1 MQRRK
6 DNKGRVL
13 QDGESLRKDGRY
25 QYRYTTLDKKRK
37 TIYAKTLDELREKEK
52 EIKVDIYSG
61 FCLSDSDITLNQMFD
76 KCCANR
82 ELLKPST
89 KTVYEYA
96 YGKHVR
102 NTIGNKRMR
111 DIRYTDILLFFKYL
125 ADEQQVGMGAICTV
139 SYTLHAPFK
148 MALRDG
154 IIKCDPVDGVLD
166 EIKKAHNWQS
176 KRRKAADKSQVETIL
191 NFIKKTHGFSR
202 TYNMYLVLYLTGMRV
217 SEMCGLMWEDCD
229 FENNTINIKHN
240 LIYTKGKDGSYTHI
254 MVQPKSQSGIRT
266 IPMLSK
272 VRDALLAEKALNRT
286 ISFENYSGFVF
297 GTLNNT
303 PFDGTSVGDILKRI
317 IKRYNKYEAKYAET
331 EQREPVY
338 IENFTAHQLRHL
350 FCSMLCEQGVS
361 PKTLQEIMGHA
372 NFSVTMDVYTEFT
385 AERKQTELQQIEK
398 NLSFQLI

>member
-52 EIKVDIYSG
+52 EIKFDIYSG

-76 KCCANR
+76 KCCTNR

-176 KRRKAADKSQVETIL
+176 KRRKAANKEQVERL
-191 NFIKKTHGFSR
+191 LSYMKTSLVYG
-202 TYNMYLVLYLTGMRV
+202 TYYNMFLVIFLTGMRV
-217 SEMCGLMWEDCD
+217 SEMCGLLWEDCD
-229 FENNTINIKHN
+229 FENNTININHN
-240 LIYTKGKDGSYTHI
+240 LAYTRGKEGVTVH
-254 MVQPKSQSGIRT
+254 MMMPPKSQAGIRQ
-266 IPMLSK
+266 IPMFSQ
-272 VRDALLAEKALNRT
+272 VREALLKEKEKNKN
-286 ISFENYSGFVF
+286 ISYENYSGFVF
-297 GTLNNT
+297 GTKSNT
-303 PFDGTSVGDILKRI
+303 VLDATRVNEILKSI
-317 IKRYNKYEAKYAET
+317 IRRYNKEEKRCAEN
-331 EQREPVY
+331 EGREPMYV
-338 IENFTAHQLRHL
+338 ENFSSHQLRHL

-385 AERKQTELQQIEK
+385 AEKKQTELQQIEK
-398 NLSFQLI
+398 NLSFNLI